1 MIKPGTMYRELGAT
15 ISQVASTYGCS
26 VVKVHCSY
34 SLLRG
39 PFCAYPPCAHSGRL
53 NTAFIGHG
61 ILLRLL
67 LCMASALA
75 DASRRCDCVIA
86 SMENRD

>member
-34 SLLRG
+34 SLLHG
-39 PFCAYPPCAHSGRL
+39 PLCA
-53 NTAFIGHG
+53 
-61 ILLRLL
+61 
-67 LCMASALA
+67 
-75 DASRRCDCVIA
+75 
-86 SMENRD
+86 